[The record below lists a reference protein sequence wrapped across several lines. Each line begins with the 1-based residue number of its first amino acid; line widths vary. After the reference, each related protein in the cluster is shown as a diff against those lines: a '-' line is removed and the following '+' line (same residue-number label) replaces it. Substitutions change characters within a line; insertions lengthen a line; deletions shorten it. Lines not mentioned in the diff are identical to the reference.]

1 MRLALDILTVVLV
14 SAGGFFFMAGT
25 IGLLRF
31 PDTLT
36 RLHALTKVDNLGLGL
51 IVFAA
56 SRESTRWAQAG
67 RHLATRSNLRRNR
80 FATYRASD
88 AALRTPD
95 MTPAFAF
102 EIVLAGLLLAIATWT
117 ILARRAFAAVV
128 LFMVFGLLLAI
139 VWVNLSA
146 VDVALT
152 EAAIGGGVTSMVL
165 LGAASRLRGSKAA
178 VPRVSLPF
186 KITAGVFCAL
196 VSAALATVV
205 FYIPDVSLAPMAKEN
220 LAESGLG
227 NPVAAVLFVFR
238 ALDTLLEK
246 VVLLL
251 ALVGVWSLASDRAWN
266 GVPALRVYESPSRI
280 LVFLATTR
288 FATAALPALA
298 GSPAPRHSQY
308 PFSRAVP

>member
-1 MRLALDILTVVLV
+1 
-14 SAGGFFFMAGT
+14 
-25 IGLLRF
+25 
-31 PDTLT
+31 
-36 RLHALTKVDNLGLGL
+36 
-51 IVFAA
+51 
-56 SRESTRWAQAG
+56 
-67 RHLATRSNLRRNR
+67 
-80 FATYRASD
+80 
-88 AALRTPD
+88 

-205 FYIPDVSLAPMAKEN
+205 FSLPDVAPTLAPMAKEN